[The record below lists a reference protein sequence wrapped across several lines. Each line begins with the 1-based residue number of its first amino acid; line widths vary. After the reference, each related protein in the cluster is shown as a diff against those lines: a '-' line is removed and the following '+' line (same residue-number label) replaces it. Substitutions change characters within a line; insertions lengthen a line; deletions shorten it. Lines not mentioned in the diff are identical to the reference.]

1 MKHVVGGFLF
11 LFLCIAF
18 LRRNFLAH
26 WQSLLERY
34 CMDLRHAALTTA
46 KLLNKLAT
54 ILVSDGIFERN
65 FGA

>member
-1 MKHVVGGFLF
+1 MKHVVGGFL
-11 LFLCIAF
+11 
-18 LRRNFLAH
+18 FLAH

-54 ILVSDGIFERN
+54 ILVSDGIFEKN